1 MVTQNTNLL
10 FSKLFAD
17 ITFPGKHST
26 ITRISPFLVSETIPI
41 LLANPK
47 IMKNT
52 FTRTVSFIL
61 ACSLLFT
68 ACKKKHDDNTPN
80 GKTKTELISTG
91 TWKFSTATVGGIN
104 VSSQLQS
111 CQKDNIMTFTSTGTG
126 TIDEGGSKCNAGD
139 PQTQPFTWNFASSE
153 TILHVS
159 AVFFTG
165 GNNDFDI
172 LEISE
177 TTLKGSQ
184 GIEVGG
190 TTQTAIV
197 TFVHP

>member
-1 MVTQNTNLL
+1 
-10 FSKLFAD
+10 
-17 ITFPGKHST
+17 
-26 ITRISPFLVSETIPI
+26 
-41 LLANPK
+41 
-47 IMKNT
+47 MKNT
-52 FTRTVSFIL
+52 FTRTASFIL

-68 ACKKKHDDNTPN
+68 ACKKKNDDDNTPK
-80 GKTKTELISTG
+80 GKTKTELLSTG
-91 TWKFSTATVGGIN
+91 TWKFSSATVGGIP

-126 TIDEGGSKCNAGD
+126 TIDEGGSKCNTGD

-165 GNNDFDI
+165 GSNDFNI
-172 LEISE
+172 IEISE

-184 GIEVGG
+184 PIEVGPS
-190 TTQTAIV
+190 TQTAIV